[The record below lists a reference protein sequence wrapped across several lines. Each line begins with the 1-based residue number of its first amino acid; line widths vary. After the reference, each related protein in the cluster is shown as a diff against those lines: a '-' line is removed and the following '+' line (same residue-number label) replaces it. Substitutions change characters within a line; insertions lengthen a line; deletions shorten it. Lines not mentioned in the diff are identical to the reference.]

1 MRIAALI
8 VLGSLVPGTRASAQA
23 IPVQQHQ
30 GLWGGFGVGTGVNL
44 TQLLSDPADGL
55 PSGGGLWGFTGYGR
69 IGGTLSQRVLLGGE
83 SAFWIGSRDGV
94 DFSRGNLSAV
104 VLFYPQARGGL
115 FLKAGISPRPSAA
128 CTSRPTCRRA
138 RVASGPRRA
147 SGTICGWGGTSTS
160 CPKSGTIS
168 RPSGRRPAP
177 PSAPRPVPTAS
188 SPSPWASCG
197 TDSRKESSQIPAGRG
212 AGVSCEVTQARPGA
226 SAATLFSVGG

>member
-115 FLKAGISPRPSAA
+115 FLKAGIGLSYTMTALYQSTTVGGVYFQTNVSQSKGGFGATASVGYDLRLGRNIYLVPEVGYYLQVGDQRHLRHHARYQQHHHLHPG
-128 CTSRPTCRRA
+128 P
-138 RVASGPRRA
+138 RVALIRGRNLHRFRPD
-147 SGTICGWGGTSTS
+147 GG
-160 CPKSGTIS
+160 
-168 RPSGRRPAP
+168 RVYLVR
-177 PSAPRPVPTAS
+177 
-188 SPSPWASCG
+188 
-197 TDSRKESSQIPAGRG
+197 
-212 AGVSCEVTQARPGA
+212 
-226 SAATLFSVGG
+226 